1 MSQNLSPREIEV
13 MRALLRGASN
23 KVIARDLNIAVETV
37 KVHMK
42 AILRRLNARNR
53 TQAAVLFHTRQLE
66 EIGL

>member
-13 MRALLRGASN
+13 MRALLRGGSN

-42 AILRRLNARNR
+42 AILRRLNAQNR
-53 TQAAVLFHTRQLE
+53 THAAVLFHTQQLE
-66 EIGL
+66 DIGL